1 MYSGGFF
8 PYKTLEEYWA
18 YWSDISICNLADA
31 VYACINKK
39 EACAPEEIRK
49 KSICV
54 EADIGAVLEKLYDR
68 KNSQGDIAV
77 PEEIC

>member
-1 MYSGGFF
+1 MGV
-8 PYKTLEEYWA
+8 LEPIYLYATWP
-18 YWSDISICNLADA
+18 DA

-68 KNSQGDIAV
+68 KNSQETLRYPKRYAKILDNILYKNK
-77 PEEIC
+77 

>member
-1 MYSGGFF
+1 M
-8 PYKTLEEYWA
+8 
-18 YWSDISICNLADA
+18 
-31 VYACINKK
+31 NKK
-39 EACAPEEIRK
+39 EACVPEEIRK

-68 KNSQGDIAV
+68 KNSQGDVAV